1 MRKILL
7 TLLVAF
13 VPVVFMVSSFNVH
26 ADDSHLKEAIKHTQ
40 EAVQATDAKTIAQ
53 HVEEAKKHAA
63 AAKSEEPE
71 DKHIQ
76 EGLKCLDDALR
87 ESRNDKTDSARKAAS
102 DALDKFNQ
110 AKK

>member
-1 MRKILL
+1 MKKILSIL
-7 TLLVAF
+7 SSIL

-40 EAVQATDAKTIAQ
+40 EAVQAVDVKTIAQ
-53 HVEEAKKHAA
+53 HVEEAKKHATA
-63 AAKSEEPE
+63 AQSEKPE

-76 EGLKCLDDALR
+76 DGLKCLDDALR
-87 ESRNDKTDSARKAAS
+87 ESQDDEADSARKAAG

-110 AKK
+110 AGK